1 MTFDEQRSQPQP
13 CPCGR
18 HNLTAA
24 GGAGVVLYCPWAVV
38 RPAASLYAAVVAQP
52 DSEVC
57 E

>member
-1 MTFDEQRSQPQP
+1 MTYDEQLSQPQP

-18 HNLTAA
+18 HVLTAA
-24 GGAGVVLYCPWAVV
+24 GGRGVVLYCPWAAV
-38 RPAASLYAAVVAQP
+38 RPVSRWGVVWAQP